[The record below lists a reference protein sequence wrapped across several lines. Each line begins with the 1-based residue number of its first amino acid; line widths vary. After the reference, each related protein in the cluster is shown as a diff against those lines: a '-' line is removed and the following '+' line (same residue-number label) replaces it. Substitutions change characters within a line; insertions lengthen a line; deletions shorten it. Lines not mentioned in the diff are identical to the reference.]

1 MEDIFPMSAKDLE
14 AVARHRPAMPVV
26 SDSALAALAQYTTY
40 LQNEVDVRP
49 ATLRN
54 YLSDLRQFVAWC
66 ETTWNAGQEAEV
78 SFAPMAITTPLVTR
92 YRAYLQRTLRLQPA
106 SVNRALI
113 SIKRYC
119 AWAVDVG
126 IVTRNPASIVKPV
139 GQQPAAPRHLSD
151 REEEALLA
159 AVNEAGTLRDRTL
172 IIVLLHTGLRA
183 SEVCSLGRADVTLG
197 KRSGTLHVTGKNNKY
212 REIPLNSTARTALQ
226 EYLPTFPEEVSTLFP
241 SGKTGQALSARA
253 LGHLIKRF
261 ARQAHLS
268 DVSPHDLRH
277 RFGYRMAEVV
287 PLHRLAQIMGH
298 DSLDTTM
305 TYVRATRVDLQKEV
319 EKIAWA

>member
-1 MEDIFPMSAKDLE
+1 M
-14 AVARHRPAMPVV
+14 
-26 SDSALAALAQYTTY
+26 
-40 LQNEVDVRP
+40 
-49 ATLRN
+49 
-54 YLSDLRQFVAWC
+54 
-66 ETTWNAGQEAEV
+66 
-78 SFAPMAITTPLVTR
+78 
-92 YRAYLQRTLRLQPA
+92 
-106 SVNRALI
+106 

-119 AWAVDVG
+119 AWTVDAG
-126 IVTRNPASIVKPV
+126 IVTRNPANIVKPV
-139 GQQPAAPRHLSD
+139 GQQLAAPRHLSD

-159 AVNEAGTLRDRTL
+159 AVNQAGTLRDRTL

-183 SEVCSLGRADVTLG
+183 SEVCGLVQADVTLG
-197 KRSGTLHVTGKNNKY
+197 KRSGTLRVTGKHNKY
-212 REIPLNSTARTALQ
+212 REIPLNTTARSALH
-226 EYLPTFPEEVSTLFP
+226 EYLPTLPEEVSTLFP

-253 LGHLIKRF
+253 LGHLIKRY
-261 ARQAHLS
+261 AHRADLA

-305 TYVRATRVDLQKEV
+305 TYIRATRSDLQNEV